1 MIRIRRGADPD
12 LIVRLPDGH
21 HAAIAMS
28 CTDYAAPDNS
38 TSLSTTDHLLD
49 FQGLR
54 QAAQLIEHIRQQ
66 ECHSPIT
73 GEQTSG
79 FSEE

>member
-49 FQGLR
+49 FHGLR
-54 QAAQLIEHIRQQ
+54 QATQLIEQIHQK
-66 ECHSPIT
+66 ESHASIT
-73 GEQTSG
+73 AKQASG

>member
-28 CTDYAAPDNS
+28 CTDYAAPDHS

-49 FQGLR
+49 SHGLR
-54 QAAQLIEHIRQQ
+54 QAAQLIEQIHQKQ
-66 ECHSPIT
+66 CHAPIT
-73 GEQTSG
+73 GEQASG
-79 FSEE
+79 FAEE

>member
-1 MIRIRRGADPD
+1 VIRIRRGADPD

-28 CTDYAAPDNS
+28 CTDYAASDNS
-38 TSLSTTDHLLD
+38 TSFSTTDHLLD
-49 FQGLR
+49 FHGLR
-54 QAAQLIEHIRQQ
+54 QVAQLIEQIHQK
-66 ECHSPIT
+66 ESHAPIT
-73 GEQTSG
+73 AEQASG

>member
-12 LIVRLPDGH
+12 LIVRLPDGR

-49 FQGLR
+49 FHGLR
-54 QAAQLIEHIRQQ
+54 QAAQLVAQIQQ
-66 ECHSPIT
+66 KECLASIT
-73 GEQTSG
+73 GEHASG